1 MVQAFPSNRADQPL
15 GECILPGTSRCGDH
29 FFYAQRLYATTKLVA
44 VDRITV
50 ANQIMHGIA
59 FCKGFHDLLSR
70 PFGGRV
76 LGDAEVKHSSP
87 LMLDYE
93 EYGNT
98 NNTRRRIGGTVKKS
112 TATISPM
119 WFGKKVLQV
128 CDGGRLTVHNTRDTV
143 RSETVIPSFCN
154 SP

>member
-1 MVQAFPSNRADQPL
+1 MVQALPSNRADQPL
-15 GECILPGTSRCGDH
+15 GECILPGTSRRGDH

-50 ANQIMHGIA
+50 ANQIMRGIA

-70 PFGGRV
+70 PFGGRM

-93 EYGNT
+93 EYEQYPQAD
-98 NNTRRRIGGTVKKS
+98 RRHCE
-112 TATISPM
+112 
-119 WFGKKVLQV
+119 KV
-128 CDGGRLTVHNTRDTV
+128 NRDNLAD
-143 RSETVIPSFCN
+143 VIL
-154 SP
+154 